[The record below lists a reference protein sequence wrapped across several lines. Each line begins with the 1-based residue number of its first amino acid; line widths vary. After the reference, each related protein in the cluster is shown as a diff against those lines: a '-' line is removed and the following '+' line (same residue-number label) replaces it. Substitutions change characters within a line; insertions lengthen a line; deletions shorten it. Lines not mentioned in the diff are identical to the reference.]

1 MQLALRTT
9 TNGNLITDYTHLGA
23 YLYPAKNAAHPHSP
37 HSVGNDTFTYDLN
50 GNMTA
55 GLYGKTMA
63 YDGEN
68 RPVSVSLSGATTAFV
83 YGPDG
88 ARQSKA
94 TTYDTTLFSGAI
106 EVRNYGT
113 ANEIVAFYPHED
125 FRVVDGV
132 KSYLHRDHLASVRF
146 VTQDTGQA
154 ARLTSFTPFGVP
166 TETNYAPTATDTE
179 GFIGERYDAET
190 GLQYL
195 NARYYDPT
203 LGRFIQ
209 PDWWE
214 VTKAGVGTN
223 RYAYSFNDPVNKSD
237 PSGHATEKKEGFWTR
252 AKRWWNRQVK
262 IGRDRRAIS
271 KANGGSAVYAVNS
284 YVYKVRSTGGYV
296 VAAGNGIYANI
307 QVGRSKGGMGSG
319 NAPSNLNMYTSANA
333 SNGYAHFDIASD
345 HNLVGTDGGFYPV
358 IGGTAQDFAKNIL
371 RPLVND
377 QGLVVSGPRQSD
389 ASSYS
394 VTMVF
399 NQPIGRYQI
408 RGNGPMEQ
416 IIRQRYNLKADAYV
430 MTPTVRFDITVQNSR
445 LTNAEPVSTPLSA
458 KALWQTMMQNYLP

>member
-1 MQLALRTT
+1 MLV
-9 TNGNLITDYTHLGA
+9 IYT
-23 YLYPAKNAAHPHSP
+23 YPTIPHTP
-37 HSVGNDTFTYDLN
+37 NSVGADTFTYDLN

-146 VTQDTGQA
+146 VTEAAGSA
-154 ARLTSFTPFGVP
+154 ARLTSYTPFGVP
-166 TETNYAPTATDTE
+166 TETNYSPTATDTE
-179 GFIGERYDAET
+179 GFIGERFDAET

-237 PSGHATEKKEGFWTR
+237 PNGHATVGIGGAGDK
-252 AKRWWNRQVK
+252 AKDDSPIARFFRRLRERLSRIFSSPNNVK
-262 IGRDRRAIS
+262 DKLFTWDNAGSPKRGEISPAAQYVLDVRDKFPDEPINIIGHS
-271 KANGGSAVYAVNS
+271 YGGDSAVNLANELSGLGV
-284 YVYKVRSTGGYV
+284 KVDTV
-296 VAAGNGIYANI
+296 VT
-307 QVGRSKGGMGSG
+307 
-319 NAPSNLNMYTSANA
+319 L
-333 SNGYAHFDIASD
+333 D
-345 HNLVGTDGGFYPV
+345 
-358 IGGTAQDFAKNIL
+358 
-371 RPLVND
+371 
-377 QGLVVSGPRQSD
+377 
-389 ASSYS
+389 
-394 VTMVF
+394 
-399 NQPIGRYQI
+399 
-408 RGNGPMEQ
+408 
-416 IIRQRYNLKADAYV
+416 
-430 MTPTVRFDITVQNSR
+430 
-445 LTNAEPVSTPLSA
+445 PVSTFTRIISSPDVKDPTTEWVNFYIPEDARTNKFPDVIAEIGGAWGHRSNADGNFAIDEWYGRSSGEPGHMGILGVDDTHHNSQFRVIDVLELIYG
-458 KALWQTMMQNYLP
+458 K